1 MGVLLEE
8 ISERIKPEKEGGK
21 RAITISL
28 REKVERLKELQ
39 AEVSSRLSGHPI
51 ELVALEACP
60 NCSKAPPERV
70 SRAQQTNGTSSV
82 TMLSQTTQ
90 TSPSAKREGEDNAPR
105 SSEPP
110 GKLSRQ
116 TSAHAPKQRAKKRQP
131 VESQQQQQA
140 PPTPQGDKPRH
151 TTMDHGTT
159 EDNQGWT
166 TVGPAKPRHGA
177 SSMQAKPKIKHRPDA
192 ILIEASDGL
201 SYSPVLKMVTRR
213 TDGKLQHVREHVSR
227 VRRTAND
234 ALILELRKD
243 PATDIKALGE
253 NITLVLGDKVGVR
266 PLQQQRAIA
275 IYNLDAAATRE
286 ELLTALASQAKVE
299 ENALTVK
306 SLRPGLRNYQ
316 TAIVRAPEAVIQ
328 KLTDLGSVMIGPESK
343 KPPSRQ
349 PPMHSKGRPEDP
361 KAAQMTSSALKIL
374 QLNLNHCIAAQDL
387 LQQTIREQSID
398 VALLSEPYSTGESSN
413 RAKVNDLVLYSC
425 YLPPSLPIARFG
437 EVLDDLVE
445 DARGRPRV
453 VIAGDFN
460 AWAIDWGCPRTDAR
474 GRILLEALASLN
486 LETLNTGGRNTFSR
500 AGTGSIIDLTF
511 ASETIARSSSWGI
524 GDFYTASDHEAIL
537 LTLAGRPRALQRVFP
552 QRKSFRSDTLNVPTF
567 RAKLAGLQ
575 VRSTAEDSAIH
586 VMSTLRAAC
595 EGSMAQRT
603 SYGRHHKPVCWWNEK
618 N

>member
-1 MGVLLEE
+1 MQD
-8 ISERIKPEKEGGK
+8 
-21 RAITISL
+21 T
-28 REKVERLKELQ
+28 
-39 AEVSSRLSGHPI
+39 
-51 ELVALEACP
+51 
-60 NCSKAPPERV
+60 
-70 SRAQQTNGTSSV
+70 
-82 TMLSQTTQ
+82 
-90 TSPSAKREGEDNAPR
+90 R
-105 SSEPP
+105 SFHHFS
-110 GKLSRQ
+110 
-116 TSAHAPKQRAKKRQP
+116 
-131 VESQQQQQA
+131 
-140 PPTPQGDKPRH
+140 
-151 TTMDHGTT
+151 
-159 EDNQGWT
+159 
-166 TVGPAKPRHGA
+166 
-177 SSMQAKPKIKHRPDA
+177 
-192 ILIEASDGL
+192 
-201 SYSPVLKMVTRR
+201 
-213 TDGKLQHVREHVSR
+213 
-227 VRRTAND
+227 
-234 ALILELRKD
+234 
-243 PATDIKALGE
+243 
-253 NITLVLGDKVGVR
+253 
-266 PLQQQRAIA
+266 
-275 IYNLDAAATRE
+275 
-286 ELLTALASQAKVE
+286 
-299 ENALTVK
+299 
-306 SLRPGLRNYQ
+306 
-316 TAIVRAPEAVIQ
+316 
-328 KLTDLGSVMIGPESK
+328 
-343 KPPSRQ
+343 
-349 PPMHSKGRPEDP
+349 
-361 KAAQMTSSALKIL
+361 
-374 QLNLNHCIAAQDL
+374 
-387 LQQTIREQSID
+387 
-398 VALLSEPYSTGESSN
+398 